1 MGTRVQHTTLGLHE
15 KILVLPYQL
24 LIFSTGIAR
33 EKGSHIHLQ
42 LPIKWREK
50 LCCHGTTNR
59 LHTASTQDKFQRG
72 GIGRENH
79 PSLLGRREKA
89 EEDPCML
96 VLLR

>member
-1 MGTRVQHTTLGLHE
+1 MGTCVHHTTLGLHE
-15 KILVLPYQL
+15 KILVLPTQH

-50 LCCHGTTNR
+50 LCCHCTTNR
-59 LHTASTQDKFQRG
+59 LHTASTQDKFQSG

-79 PSLLGRREKA
+79 PSLLGSRVKV

>member
-1 MGTRVQHTTLGLHE
+1 MGTRVHHTTLGLQE
-15 KILVLPYQL
+15 KILVLPTQL

-59 LHTASTQDKFQRG
+59 LHTASTQDKFQSG

-79 PSLLGRREKA
+79 PSLLGSRVKV